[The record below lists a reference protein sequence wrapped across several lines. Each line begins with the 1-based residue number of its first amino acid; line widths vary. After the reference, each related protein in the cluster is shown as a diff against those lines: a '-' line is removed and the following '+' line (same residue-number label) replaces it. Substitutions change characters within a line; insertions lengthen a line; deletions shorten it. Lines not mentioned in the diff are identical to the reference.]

1 MPFCVQSDGL
11 RAELRIGIP
20 GDHRCIL
27 NDDRLF
33 RILKHFLKAGDP
45 DPNYD
50 PVIDFVLVTRFD
62 SELKGSREDVAVTT
76 SAIESDWEVVY
87 DEYSV
92 SLQHSQESV
101 VTTTKG
107 TKDCLSRAWGQ
118 NLKSSNFFCHLLI
131 SWEKSQEQALVL
143 ELSI

>member
-11 RAELRIGIP
+11 RAEFRIGIP

-62 SELKGSREDVAVTT
+62 SELKGGREDVAVTT

-87 DEYSV
+87 DDYSV

-107 TKDCLSRAWGQ
+107 TKDFFPWVWGQ
-118 NLKSSNFFCHLLI
+118 NLKLSKTFCHLLI
-131 SWEKSQEQALVL
+131 MGKKVKSKH
-143 ELSI
+143 

>member
-33 RILKHFLKAGDP
+33 RILKHLLKAGDP

-50 PVIDFVLVTRFD
+50 PVIDFVVVTRFD
-62 SELKGSREDVAVTT
+62 SETIGGREDV
-76 SAIESDWEVVY
+76 AIESDWEVVY
-87 DEYSV
+87 GDYCV
-92 SLQHSQESV
+92 SLQKSQESV

-107 TKDCLSRAWGQ
+107 TKDVAIVVSMGSGSESEVVET
-118 NLKSSNFFCHLLI
+118 SSFSLPTSDVI
-131 SWEKSQEQALVL
+131 SKHWY
-143 ELSI
+143 